1 MIVVPWGALL
11 EDLEQRSV
19 KTMREVCLRVRFYPL
34 IVLPAFWAR
43 SVCPMWLRTVHRCN
57 NTLMMF

>member
-34 IVLPAFWAR
+34 IEHMDDMDAR
-43 SVCPMWLRTVHRCN
+43 VAAAVSTADGSGEEIK
-57 NTLMMF
+57 